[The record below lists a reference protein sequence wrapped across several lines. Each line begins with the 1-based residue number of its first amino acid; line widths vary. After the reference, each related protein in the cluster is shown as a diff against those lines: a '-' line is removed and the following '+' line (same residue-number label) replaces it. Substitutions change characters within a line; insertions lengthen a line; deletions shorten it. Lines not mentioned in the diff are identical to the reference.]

1 MLLNKQTREAQ
12 IEVIKKM
19 SDSEIINFI
28 VKTTKT
34 KRAYDAKLK
43 TVKSCLKDLEEKIKM
58 AENIKALRE
67 AGIGKKLALFGEA
80 L

>member
-1 MLLNKQTREAQ
+1 MRKSQ

-34 KRAYDAKLK
+34 KRAYDVKLK

-67 AGIGKKLALFGEA
+67 AGIGEQLALFGEA

>member
-34 KRAYDAKLK
+34 KRAYDVKLK

-67 AGIGKKLALFGEA
+67 AGIGERLALFGEA

>member
-19 SDSEIINFI
+19 SDSETINFI
-28 VKTTKT
+28 VDATKT
-34 KRAYDAKLK
+34 KRAYDTKLK
-43 TVKSCLKDLEEKIKM
+43 TAKSCLKDLEEKIKM
-58 AENIKALRE
+58 VENIKAMRE
-67 AGIGKKLALFGEA
+67 AGIGEQLALFGEA

>member
-28 VKTTKT
+28 VKTTKP

-67 AGIGKKLALFGEA
+67 AGIGEQLALFGEA

>member
-1 MLLNKQTREAQ
+1 
-12 IEVIKKM
+12 M

-34 KRAYDAKLK
+34 KRAYDVKLK

-67 AGIGKKLALFGEA
+67 AGIDEQTSLF
-80 L
+80 

>member
-1 MLLNKQTREAQ
+1 MNKQMRKSQ

-19 SDSEIINFI
+19 LDSEIINFV

-67 AGIGKKLALFGEA
+67 AGIDEQMSLF
-80 L
+80 

>member
-1 MLLNKQTREAQ
+1 MRKSQ

-19 SDSEIINFI
+19 LDSEIINFV

-67 AGIGKKLALFGEA
+67 AGIDEQMSLF
-80 L
+80 